1 MVYFI
6 ALVIYFI
13 LCQIIVSRYSRI
25 KVLLQVKSSSKIL
38 FYAICVIAL
47 GMLLSII
54 FKWSWLVI
62 GAITVF
68 ECSIVFEKY
77 RLVFEDME
85 KGKKFKTFA
94 PQEHQKML
102 PKQLGYDIGFHITS
116 SCFKKHFC
124 IY

>member
-1 MVYFI
+1 MVYLI

-47 GMLLSII
+47 GILLSII

-85 KGKKFKTFA
+85 KGKK
-94 PQEHQKML
+94 
-102 PKQLGYDIGFHITS
+102 I
-116 SCFKKHFC
+116 
-124 IY
+124 

>member
-1 MVYFI
+1 M
-6 ALVIYFI
+6 LVIYFV
-13 LCQIIVSRYSRI
+13 LCQIIVSRYSKI

-77 RLVFEDME
+77 QLVFEDME
-85 KGKKFKTFA
+85 KGKK
-94 PQEHQKML
+94 
-102 PKQLGYDIGFHITS
+102 I
-116 SCFKKHFC
+116 
-124 IY
+124 

>member
-1 MVYFI
+1 MVYLI

-62 GAITVF
+62 GAITAF

-85 KGKKFKTFA
+85 KGKK
-94 PQEHQKML
+94 
-102 PKQLGYDIGFHITS
+102 I
-116 SCFKKHFC
+116 
-124 IY
+124 

>member
-1 MVYFI
+1 MVYLI

-68 ECSIVFEKY
+68 ECSIVFKKY

-85 KGKKFKTFA
+85 KGKK
-94 PQEHQKML
+94 
-102 PKQLGYDIGFHITS
+102 I
-116 SCFKKHFC
+116 
-124 IY
+124 